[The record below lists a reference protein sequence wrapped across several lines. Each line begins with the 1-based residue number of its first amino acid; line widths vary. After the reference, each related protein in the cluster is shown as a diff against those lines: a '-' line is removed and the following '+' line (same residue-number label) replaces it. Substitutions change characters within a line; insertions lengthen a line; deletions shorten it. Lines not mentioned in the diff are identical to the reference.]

1 MDASPP
7 PPLAEPTK
15 PMRRHDV
22 DWLRVILFGLLI
34 WFHYAVFS
42 LDALEGGDS
51 NMELFNLP
59 LFFIIAVMHQWRL
72 AALFVISGMGTAF
85 AFRRRTWSVY
95 VKERFSR
102 LGIPL
107 LFGTYILFF
116 GIFDPLGTTARLFEL
131 FPGSERM
138 PYGHL
143 WFIYNLLIYSVL
155 LTPLFSHVRNN
166 PNGKIVQATRSLL
179 NARRNLGL
187 LLLPPL
193 ILAVSNIV
201 FKPWGFGEVGMWWE
215 FPRFMLYFLFGYL
228 MITAKEDYFPAIDR
242 VRIPVTVI
250 TPVLALVW
258 FVSSEMFTTPHVYD
272 GGWVAE
278 GYNAFAL
285 ETTIAALIQS
295 FHAWFWCLFV
305 FSWAS
310 KLLNKPSK
318 RLAYLNE
325 AVYPTYIVHMHL
337 TFLPIALLALIGLG
351 YYTSMI
357 IGTLVVFVGV
367 MICFEIAR
375 RASLFRPLFGI
386 KGGKEEVNKLYPYTT
401 TEEKGIRF
409 VISLVFNALAVGM
422 ILMLLVWIIGADVLS
437 A

>member
-1 MDASPP
+1 
-7 PPLAEPTK
+7 
-15 PMRRHDV
+15 
-22 DWLRVILFGLLI
+22 
-34 WFHYAVFS
+34 
-42 LDALEGGDS
+42 
-51 NMELFNLP
+51 
-59 LFFIIAVMHQWRL
+59 
-72 AALFVISGMGTAF
+72 
-85 AFRRRTWSVY
+85 
-95 VKERFSR
+95 
-102 LGIPL
+102 
-107 LFGTYILFF
+107 
-116 GIFDPLGTTARLFEL
+116 
-131 FPGSERM
+131 
-138 PYGHL
+138 
-143 WFIYNLLIYSVL
+143 
-155 LTPLFSHVRNN
+155 
-166 PNGKIVQATRSLL
+166 
-179 NARRNLGL
+179 
-187 LLLPPL
+187 
-193 ILAVSNIV
+193 V

-215 FPRFMLYFLFGYL
+215 FPRYMLYFLFGYL
-228 MITAKEDYFPAIDR
+228 MIAAKEDYFPAIDR
-242 VRIPVTVI
+242 VRTPVTVI
-250 TPVLALVW
+250 TPILALVW

-337 TFLPIALLALIGLG
+337 TFLPIALFALIGLG

-386 KGGKEEVNKLYPYTT
+386 KGGKEEVKKLYPYNK

-409 VISLVFNALAVGM
+409 VVSLVFNALAVGM

>member
-1 MDASPP
+1 
-7 PPLAEPTK
+7 
-15 PMRRHDV
+15 MRRHDV

-42 LDALEGGDS
+42 LGTLKGGDS
-51 NMELFNLP
+51 SLEILNLP
-59 LFFIIAVMHQWRL
+59 LYFIIGVMHQWRL

-85 AFRRRTWSVY
+85 AFRKRTWGVY

-116 GIFDPLGTTARLFEL
+116 GIFEPLGTTARLFEL
-131 FPGSERM
+131 FPGHEDM

-155 LTPLFSHVRNN
+155 LTPVFSHVRRY
-166 PNGKIVQATRSLL
+166 PDGKIVQMTRSIM
-179 NARRNLGL
+179 RVRHGMGL

-193 ILAVSNIV
+193 LLSLNNVL

-215 FPRFMLYFLFGYL
+215 FPRYMLYFLFGYL
-228 MITAKEDYFPAIDR
+228 MIAAKEDYFPAIDR
-242 VRIPVTVI
+242 IRIPVTVI
-250 TPVLALVW
+250 TPVLAVMW
-258 FVSSEMFTTPHVYD
+258 FLGGEMFETPHIYE

-278 GYNAFAL
+278 GYNAFAV
-285 ETTIAALIQS
+285 EPTIAALIQS
-295 FHAWFWCLFV
+295 FHAWFWCLFI

-310 KLLNKPSK
+310 KLLNRPSTW
-318 RLAYLNE
+318 LAYLNE
-325 AVYPTYIVHMHL
+325 AVYPAYIVHMHL
-337 TFLPIALLALIGLG
+337 TFLPIAFFALIGLG
-351 YYTSMI
+351 YYVSMT
-357 IGTLVVFVGV
+357 IGTIVVFVGV

-375 RASLFRPLFGI
+375 RASLFRPVFGI
-386 KGGKEEVNKLYPYTT
+386 KGGKEEVIKLYPYNRI
-401 TEEKGIRF
+401 EEKGIRLLF
-409 VISLVFNALAVGM
+409 SLVFNALAVGM
-422 ILMLLVWIIGADVLS
+422 ILMLLLLIIGAGVI

>member
-1 MDASPP
+1 
-7 PPLAEPTK
+7 
-15 PMRRHDV
+15 MRRHDV

-42 LDALEGGDS
+42 LGTLKGGDS
-51 NMELFNLP
+51 SLEILNLP
-59 LFFIIAVMHQWRL
+59 LYFIIGVMHQWRL

-85 AFRRRTWSVY
+85 AFRKRTWGVY

-116 GIFDPLGTTARLFEL
+116 GIFEPLGTTARLFEL
-131 FPGSERM
+131 FPGHEDM

-155 LTPLFSHVRNN
+155 LTPVFSHVRRH
-166 PNGKIVQATRSLL
+166 PEGKIVQMTRSILK
-179 NARRNLGL
+179 ARHGLGL

-193 ILAVSNIV
+193 LLSLNNVL

-215 FPRFMLYFLFGYL
+215 FPRYMLYFLFGYL
-228 MITAKEDYFPAIDR
+228 MIAAKEDYFPAIDR
-242 VRIPVTVI
+242 IRIPVTVI
-250 TPVLALVW
+250 TPVLAVMW
-258 FVSSEMFTTPHVYD
+258 FIGGEMFETPHIYE

-278 GYNAFAL
+278 GYNAFAV
-285 ETTIAALIQS
+285 EPTIAALIQS
-295 FHAWFWCLFV
+295 FHAWFWCLFI

-310 KLLNKPSK
+310 KLLNKPSTW
-318 RLAYLNE
+318 LAYLNE
-325 AVYPTYIVHMHL
+325 AVYPAYIVHMHL
-337 TFLPIALLALIGLG
+337 TFLPIAFFALIGLG
-351 YYTSMI
+351 YYVSMT
-357 IGTLVVFVGV
+357 IGTIVVFVGV

-375 RASLFRPLFGI
+375 RASLFRPVFGI
-386 KGGKEEVNKLYPYTT
+386 KGGKEEVIELYPYNRI
-401 TEEKGIRF
+401 EEKGIRLLF
-409 VISLVFNALAVGM
+409 SLVFNALAVGM
-422 ILMLLVWIIGADVLS
+422 ILMLLLLIIGAGVI